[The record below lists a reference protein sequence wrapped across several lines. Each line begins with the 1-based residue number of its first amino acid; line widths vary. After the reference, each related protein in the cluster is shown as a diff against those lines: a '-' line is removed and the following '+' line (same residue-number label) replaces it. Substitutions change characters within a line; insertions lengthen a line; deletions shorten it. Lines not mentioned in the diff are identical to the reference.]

1 MKMTELEMHEE
12 AKIVLENNMLDS
24 LLFYLQEYRNDLTYE
39 QIADAF
45 TFEFMQLATQVVKE
59 IKENNKNEGLQT
71 VNPMI

>member
-59 IKENNKNEGLQT
+59 IKENNKNEG
-71 VNPMI
+71 

>member
-1 MKMTELEMHEE
+1 MTELEMHEE

-59 IKENNKNEGLQT
+59 IKENNKNEG
-71 VNPMI
+71 